1 MTGASCVFNVD
12 KDCIP
17 AVRTVSDTVCC
28 ITVGS
33 QCYMLCFAADM
44 LIIMICWTV
53 LSHMQ
58 TNEQDIKPVMTAW
71 LVVSIF
77 SAIPSTAD
85 LGMALFLTQAT
96 LAALLLAVVSLA
108 GLAAAV
114 IGMIDFRYWQRN
126 KGAKS
131 TR

>member
-1 MTGASCVFNVD
+1 MNVD
-12 KDCIP
+12 KDSI
-17 AVRTVSDTVCC
+17 AVVTTVSDTVYC
-28 ITVGS
+28 IVVGC
-33 QCYMLCFAADM
+33 QRYMLCFAAEM
-44 LIIMICWTV
+44 LIVMICWTV
-53 LSHMQ
+53 LLHMQ

-77 SAIPSTAD
+77 SAIPSTAV
-85 LGMALFLTQAT
+85 LGLALFLTQAT
-96 LAALLLAVVSLA
+96 PAALLLAVVSLA

-114 IGMIDFRYWQRN
+114 IGMIDFRYWRQN